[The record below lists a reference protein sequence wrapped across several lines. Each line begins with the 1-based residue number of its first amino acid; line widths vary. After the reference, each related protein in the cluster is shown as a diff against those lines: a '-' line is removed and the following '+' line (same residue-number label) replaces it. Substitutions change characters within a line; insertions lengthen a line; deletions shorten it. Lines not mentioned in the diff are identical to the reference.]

1 MASIPAMWMVA
12 VICSEPECWEER
24 EIAVERL
31 DELHGFGCECGAG
44 FMVLTVSELAAVP
57 A

>member
-1 MASIPAMWMVA
+1 MWLVQ

-31 DELHGFGCECGAG
+31 EELDGFPCECGAG
-44 FMVLTVSELAAVP
+44 FVVVSVAELAAAP